1 MVVSAVIPIPRTVIE
16 RLYLDLSV
24 SENQMNLQHVFAW
37 NAKNE
42 LAVLTYLSAY
52 QQPEWV
58 HSLYFSEFDVNGILK
73 RQLDLSQV
81 LAVVWDQDKV
91 TPAAIEFLIDG
102 CILLGA
108 STVVASSPGKSF
120 MCGLYVV
127 DVERDQVVVRRPWAA
142 ARIAWTNDNY
152 LLGTIHANFEMRHRY
167 RLDDAVVIS
176 PTPMRRGTPLDD
188 GASELPP
195 MQLVAIFCPNSPAEF
210 PEAYQSLN
218 VSARRKRL
226 LRSRGLC
233 GNWQT
238 HLLAPMNNGNFAAS
252 VWETARNVIFG
263 YYFAIFSR
271 EGDPLHVIEAG
282 IEKFSQLVND
292 PIHGVLA
299 YRGTAEMTIYN
310 YQGQRMAT
318 LPLDKAAASTL
329 KNYELLSING
339 QGRLLFA
346 STPRKQSNCFFVLDG
361 SDNPAYR
368 NYERIVSDGAKQHK
382 SWLTKKKKELTP
394 NCFRWAY

>member
-16 RLYLDLSV
+16 RLHLDLSV
-24 SENQMNLQHVFAW
+24 SENQMNLQHFFAW

-42 LAVLTYLSAY
+42 LAVLTFLAAY
-52 QQPEWV
+52 QLEWV
-58 HSLYFSEFDVNGILK
+58 YSLYFSEFDGNGILK
-73 RQLDLSQV
+73 RQLDLSEV
-81 LAVVWDQDKV
+81 SAVVWDQDKL
-91 TPAAIEFLIDG
+91 TPAAIEFLADG

-120 MCGLYVV
+120 MSGLYVV
-127 DVERDQVVVRRPWAA
+127 DVERDQVLVRRPWSA
-142 ARIAWTNDNY
+142 ARIVWTHDNY
-152 LLGTIHANFEMRHRY
+152 LLGTIHASFEMRHRY

-176 PTPMRRGTPLDD
+176 STPMRRGTPLGD
-188 GASELPP
+188 GANELSP
-195 MQLVAIFCPNSPAEF
+195 MRLVAIFCPDSPAEF

-218 VSARRKRL
+218 VNTPRKRL
-226 LRSRGLC
+226 LRSTGLLW
-233 GNWQT
+233 NWQT

-252 VWETARNVIFG
+252 VWETALHQVIR

-292 PIHGVLA
+292 PLHGVLVH
-299 YRGTAEMTIYN
+299 RGTSEMTIYN

-318 LPLDKAAASTL
+318 LALDRSAASTL
-329 KNYELLSING
+329 KNYEFRSING
-339 QGRLLFA
+339 QGRLLFV
-346 STPRKQSNCFFVLDG
+346 SPRLKQSNCFFVLDG

-368 NYERIVSDGAKQHK
+368 NYERIVSEGAKQHK
-382 SWLTKKKKELTP
+382 NWLTKKKKELTP